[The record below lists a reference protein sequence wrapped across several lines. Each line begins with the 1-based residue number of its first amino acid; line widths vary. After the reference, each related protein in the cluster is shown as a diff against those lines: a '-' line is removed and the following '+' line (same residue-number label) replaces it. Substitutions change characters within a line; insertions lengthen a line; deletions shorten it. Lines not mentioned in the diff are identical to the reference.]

1 MYTKLDTYDYK
12 IMRYPSGRP
21 YLIKIYVESESDV
34 IIQDILSGLIATNG
48 KGYVEGN
55 YFDVV
60 DKQLTTT
67 SEEGSILRLALS
79 NVH

>member
-1 MYTKLDTYDYK
+1 MDLAKTVK
-12 IMRYPSGRP
+12 IVKAALMTTG
-21 YLIKIYVESESDV
+21 
-34 IIQDILSGLIATNG
+34 G

>member
-48 KGYVEGN
+48 QEYVEG
-55 YFDVV
+55 
-60 DKQLTTT
+60 
-67 SEEGSILRLALS
+67 
-79 NVH
+79 

>member
-21 YLIKIYVESESDV
+21 YLVKIYVESESDV
-34 IIQDILSGLIATNG
+34 VIQDILSGLIATLG
-48 KGYVEGN
+48 RGYVEGN
-55 YFDVV
+55 HFDVV
-60 DKQLTTT
+60 DKQLNTTE
-67 SEEGSILRLALS
+67 EEGTVLRLALT